1 MTLTL
6 PATTQTLLKPRAPE
20 APNPVWE
27 EIPESLQGHPA
38 FADNPGS
45 GATGGATPAT
55 AGPLAVRWE
64 GAQFVRHSLA
74 HVNRELCLGLLDTGR
89 VELSLVPTE
98 PAHFPPGEEARFAAL
113 AARAFRPLS
122 RPADVHV
129 RHFFPPRL
137 HPPDE
142 GHFVLIQPWEYGYLP
157 ARWVGP
163 VCEQVREVW
172 CYSRYVRDVYRASG
186 VPEEKLRVVP
196 LGVDPQVFTPE
207 ALPYLFT
214 HEPGAAA
221 LAGGERRQFVFLFV
235 GGTLHRKGIDVLLDA
250 YSQAFSAADDVCLV
264 VKDTGTQT
272 VYRGQNERE
281 RILGEVQDPARPRI
295 VYVEPDLSGPEMAS
309 LYAAADCLVQPY
321 RGEGFCLPALEAM
334 ACGRPV
340 IVPAGGPTDDFV
352 DEAVG
357 WRVPAER
364 RPFGDGRIGDWD
376 CVGPTWMFEV
386 DPHTLAGLM
395 RRVYE
400 DRDEA
405 QRRGRAAAE
414 RVRAGWTWR
423 HVSAAVLERL
433 EALAQVPPVRPIRGD
448 PPLPLPR
455 DEEAP
460 APSPER
466 DQVLRG
472 RAIPRISLCMIVR
485 DEERVLGDCLAS
497 VRRWVD
503 EIIVVDTGSTDRTVA
518 IAEKFGARV
527 FRFPWCDDFSAARN
541 ESLRHATG
549 DWILWMDADDTLPE
563 ECGRRL
569 HDLAFLA
576 EDRVTGFLMQVQ
588 IPPAPGES
596 GFTVV
601 DHVKLFRNLP
611 GLGFEG
617 RIHEQILEPLY
628 RQGGQVERSDL
639 YVVHSGYDYSPEGQ
653 VKKRARD
660 LTLLEKDLAD
670 RPNHPFVL
678 FNIGMTA
685 FHLKDFARA
694 VPALEQCLAVAKPQ
708 ESMVRKV
715 YAMLAGCRLA
725 QGDVP
730 GAVAWVEKGLRL
742 FPRDPEL
749 LFRAGVVFREA
760 GDLAAAE
767 RSYLTLLTARESGH
781 IDSLDVSITGFK
793 AHHNLALV
801 YQDLG
806 RWEDAEAQWRAA
818 VEQEPGF
825 VPSWVGLGKLALR
838 RGDPD
843 AAGAVC
849 ARLEALAPDEAARIR
864 RALRGAPVPAGAPP
878 D

>member
-1 MTLTL
+1 M
-6 PATTQTLLKPRAPE
+6 AQTLLATAQTLRGPERPE
-20 APNPVWE
+20 APDPLRE
-27 EIPESLQGHPA
+27 EIPRSLQGRPVS
-38 FADNPGS
+38 ADGP
-45 GATGGATPAT
+45 GATGVAGLAT
-55 AGPLAVRWE
+55 AGPLTVRWE

-98 PAHFPPGEEARFAAL
+98 PAHFPPGEEARFVAL

-142 GHFVLIQPWEYGYLP
+142 GHFVLIQPWEYGHLP
-157 ARWVGP
+157 IRWIGP
-163 VCEQVREVW
+163 ICEGVREVW

-196 LGVDPQVFTPE
+196 LGVDLQVFTPE

-221 LAGGERRQFVFLFV
+221 LAGGERRRFVFLFV

-295 VYVEPDLSGPEMAS
+295 VYVEPDLSGPEMAG

-357 WRVPAER
+357 WRVPAG
-364 RPFGDGRIGDWD
+364 RPFGNGRIGDWD

-386 DPHTLAGLM
+386 DPHALAGLM
-395 RRVYE
+395 RRVYD
-400 DRDEA
+400 DREEA
-405 QRRGRAAAE
+405 ERRGRAAAE

-423 HVSAAVLERL
+423 HAAEAALERL
-433 EALAQVPPVRPIRGD
+433 QALARVPPVRPMRGD
-448 PPLPLPR
+448 PPLPPPR
-455 DEEAP
+455 DDEVL
-460 APSPER
+460 APSPEHGEAPR
-466 DQVLRG
+466 T
-472 RAIPRISLCMIVR
+472 RATPEISLCMIVR
-485 DEERVLGDCLAS
+485 NEERVLGDCLAS

-503 EIIVVDTGSTDRTVA
+503 EIVVVDTGSTDRTVA
-518 IAEKFGARV
+518 MAEEFGARV
-527 FRFPWCDDFSAARN
+527 FRFPWCDDFAAARN

-549 DWILWMDADDTLPE
+549 DWVLWMDADDTLPE

-569 HDLAFLA
+569 HDVAFLA

-588 IPPAPGES
+588 IPPAPGEA

-639 YVVHSGYDYSPEGQ
+639 YVVHSGYDYSLEGQ
-653 VKKRARD
+653 AKKRARD

-670 RPNHPFVL
+670 RPDHPFVL

-685 FHLKDFARA
+685 FHLKDFDGARE
-694 VPALEQCLAVAKPQ
+694 ALERCLAVSKPQ

-715 YAMLAGCRLA
+715 YAMLAGCRQA

-730 GAVAWVEKGLRL
+730 QAREWVERGLRL

-760 GDLAAAE
+760 GDLPAAE
-767 RSYLTLLTARESGH
+767 RSYLTLLTAREAGH

-806 RWEDAEAQWRAA
+806 RWEDAGAQWRAA
-818 VEQEPGF
+818 VEKEPGF
-825 VPSWVGLGKLALR
+825 VPSWVGLGELALR
-838 RGDPD
+838 RGDSG

-849 ARLEALAPDEAARIR
+849 DRLEALAPADAERLR
-864 RALRGAPVPAGAPP
+864 QALRATPETRVA
-878 D
+878 